1 MQENLEPIDEMFVE
15 ATLAGDVERASRL
28 MDASIEFY
36 EFSQAETME
45 LKMLYGD
52 DFERLFCT
60 KLVYQ

>member
-1 MQENLEPIDEMFVE
+1 MFVE